1 MYKYITQTNWPH
13 QPKLLFLNTAN
24 VYFRPTG
31 YHIKPTLSRWKG
43 CLPAK
48 AKMKKTPQP
57 FKRQL
62 NCWKQ
67 LKLKPPTLCTRILD
81 GPQKHWVPALC
92 HNHRARDTSGVRV
105 RTALSLPTAQGKELK
120 RILVYPG
127 INWAF
132 LFFLLSESQAVENIW
147 LLFEMS
153 KCSSGSVKQGCTG
166 SSLLFNSWELEPC
179 DLERAT
185 KWCQEHK
192 TWFHINCP
200 VSGSL
205 WCRKVC
211 FKPNCKLG
219 TGHHYP
225 NHKNPVHY

>member
-13 QPKLLFLNTAN
+13 QAKLLFLNRAN

-81 GPQKHWVPALC
+81 GPQKHRAPAPVPEP
-92 HNHRARDTSGVRV
+92 R
-105 RTALSLPTAQGKELK
+105 AQGHLRSQGKDYTVIAHSSRKGAEVD
-120 RILVYPG
+120 LVLSWNQLG
-127 INWAF
+127 FFVLIAF
-132 LFFLLSESQAVENIW
+132 
-147 LLFEMS
+147 
-153 KCSSGSVKQGCTG
+153 
-166 SSLLFNSWELEPC
+166 
-179 DLERAT
+179 
-185 KWCQEHK
+185 
-192 TWFHINCP
+192 
-200 VSGSL
+200 
-205 WCRKVC
+205 
-211 FKPNCKLG
+211 
-219 TGHHYP
+219 
-225 NHKNPVHY
+225 